1 MQFIIQIKTDSELV
15 GYEALSLAMTLA
27 TFDHGVQLIFA
38 DESWRLLADKT
49 SRVYGMIQSLELYDM
64 PMAMADFVDEQWA
77 RLDGEIVKFLKQIN
91 RAMIDEQNAT
101 LLNF

>member
-77 RLDGEIVKFLKQIN
+77 KLDDEIVKFIKQID
-91 RAMIDEQNAT
+91 RVMIDEQNAT

>member
-15 GYEALSLAMTLA
+15 GYEAMSLAMTLA
-27 TFDHGVQLIFA
+27 TFDHDVQVVFT

-64 PMAMADFVDEQWA
+64 PMPMADFVDEQWA
-77 RLDGEIVKFLKQIN
+77 KLDGEIVKFLKQID

-101 LLNF
+101 SLNF